1 LSALSTVRLYP
12 IRYPCYSFLLEAE
25 STPGPQCIEIYSW
38 HISGENA
45 YTTGKVAAYS
55 NINYLKIEYLTR
67 LNAMTRTYC
76 TLAKNRGLS
85 GCLYYLCAC
94 IFCVP
99 VLSGCLYFLGACVIW
114 VLVFSV
120 CLYYLGACIFCVP
133 R

>member
-1 LSALSTVRLYP
+1 
-12 IRYPCYSFLLEAE
+12 
-25 STPGPQCIEIYSW
+25 
-38 HISGENA
+38 
-45 YTTGKVAAYS
+45 
-55 NINYLKIEYLTR
+55 
-67 LNAMTRTYC
+67 MTRTYC

-85 GCLYYLCAC
+85 VCLYYLCAC

-99 VLSGCLYFLGACVIW
+99 VLSGCLYFLGACIIW